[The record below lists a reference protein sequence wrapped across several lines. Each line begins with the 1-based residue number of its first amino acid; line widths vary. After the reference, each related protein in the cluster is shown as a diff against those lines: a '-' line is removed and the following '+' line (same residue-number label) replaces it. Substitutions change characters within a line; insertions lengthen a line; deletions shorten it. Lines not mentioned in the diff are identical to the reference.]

1 MTEPNPTLLI
11 LARTKANGLGARL
24 DSIEAELAATGPV
37 IREVVE
43 KPSDIPDRIVELS
56 DRIDRVALGGG
67 DGTLSTCGFALW
79 QTGLPLQILPLGTAN
94 DLARTL
100 GVPLD
105 PVRAARLGREGR
117 LADIDLAEVNGHHF
131 FNAAGV
137 GLTVD
142 VAERLARGR
151 KGLGPLSYLLAV
163 LDILRAR
170 RSFRVRLQVDGEN
183 VVLRSI
189 QVTVG
194 NGVRHGGGI
203 RMHRDACIDDGQFD
217 LYSLE
222 PQPVW
227 RLLSLAPA
235 LLRGTHHAWRS
246 VNHLRG
252 RDVVLETP
260 GKPKRI
266 NADGEI
272 VSRTPGRFRLH
283 RNAVLVYL
291 PEHGPAELD

>member
-1 MTEPNPTLLI
+1 MPDPRATLLI
-11 LARTKANGLGARL
+11 LTRAKAEALGARL
-24 DSIEAELAATGPV
+24 DAIEAELAAAGPV
-37 IREVVE
+37 IRELVE
-43 KPSDIPDRIVELS
+43 TPSDIPDRIVEMS
-56 DRIDRVALGGG
+56 DRIDRIALGGG

-79 QTGLPLQILPLGTAN
+79 RTGLPMVILPLGTAN

-105 PVRAARLGREGR
+105 PVRAAGVLREGR
-117 LADIDLAEVNGHHF
+117 LADIDLAEVNGHHY
-131 FNAAGV
+131 FNAAGI

-170 RSFRVRLQVDGEN
+170 RSFRVRMKIDGEE

-217 LYSLE
+217 IYSLE

-227 RLLSLAPA
+227 RLLALAPA
-235 LLRGTHHAWRS
+235 FLRGTHHAWRS
-246 VNHLRG
+246 VTHLRG
-252 RDVVLETP
+252 REVVLETP

-272 VSRTPGRFRLH
+272 VSRTPGRFVLH

-291 PEHGPAELD
+291 PRHGPAELG

>member
-1 MTEPNPTLLI
+1 MAKRQTTLLI
-11 LARTKANGLGARL
+11 LPRSKADELGDRL
-24 DSIEAELAATGPV
+24 DTIEAELARSGRV
-37 IREVVE
+37 LREVADT
-43 KPSDIPDRIVELS
+43 PSDIPDRIVEMS
-56 DRIDRVALGGG
+56 DRIDLVALGGG

-79 QTGLPLQILPLGTAN
+79 QTGLPLAILPLGTAN

-105 PVRAARLGREGR
+105 PLRAARLLREGR

-151 KGLGPLSYLLAV
+151 KGLGPLSYLFAV
-163 LDILRAR
+163 LDILKAR
-170 RSFRVRLQVDGEN
+170 RSFRVRVGIDGEE

-217 LYSLE
+217 VYSLE

-227 RLLSLAPA
+227 RLLALAPA
-235 LLRGTHHAWRS
+235 FLRGTHHAWRS
-246 VNHLRG
+246 VTHLRG

-272 VSRTPGRFRLH
+272 VSRTPGHFVLH
-283 RNAVLVYL
+283 RNAVLTYL